1 MKIKNK
7 KFTILIVIFFLI
19 LIIFYNTSYKT
30 KKENSLS
37 LNSEIDRFNLITHN
51 NKNFNYKY
59 FSGYPSLLFFGF
71 LNCPDIC
78 PMTLEKISK
87 IIKEYDLHPDK
98 VRFYFITVDPDRDN
112 RQSIKEYLSN
122 FNTNI
127 IGITGEKESIKN
139 FLKHM
144 YVYSEKVYLGDD
156 IYTIDHSSQIFI
168 FDSKGNFFGTTSIE
182 EQDNIILDKI
192 NKVVNGA

>member
-7 KFTILIVIFFLI
+7 KYTILIVIFFLI
-19 LIIFYNTSYKT
+19 LIILYNTSYKT
-30 KKENSLS
+30 EKENSLS

-51 NKNFNYKY
+51 NKNFNDKY